1 MYTHEQIVLITQA
14 PPSQFFL
21 IITTEKYPWNCIF
34 MAHVQYQEAD
44 PAPSKVKVC
53 ISSCWIKGLKRYFI
67 LGMSAFLQF
76 SGFPKLNWNGLE
88 LNTLK
93 KATKSLQIKRVQG
106 LVAWHGKPKSLK
118 LIWWKSGAN
127 KRDLLPNLEYLWRD
141 FQGELLQHRKKNPT
155 KSQTASPKSIS
166 NHHKTKEFGAQ
177 SSQRFSHPRLLSIAA
192 FYGVRK
198 RVSNTKTVINCSRA
212 LQGQNYGAIIHTSPR
227 SHELRRPLP
236 SRLTPH

>member
-141 FQGELLQHRKKNPT
+141 FQGDLLQHREKKPQ
-155 KSQTASPKSIS
+155 KVKLHPPKASQTTTKPRNLVPSPPSASP
-166 NHHKTKEFGAQ
+166 TRDYF
-177 SSQRFSHPRLLSIAA
+177 PLLLFTVWENAFPTRKQLLIAA
-192 FYGVRK
+192 EP
-198 RVSNTKTVINCSRA
+198 CRA
-212 LQGQNYGAIIHTSPR
+212 RIMVQ
-227 SHELRRPLP
+227 
-236 SRLTPH
+236 